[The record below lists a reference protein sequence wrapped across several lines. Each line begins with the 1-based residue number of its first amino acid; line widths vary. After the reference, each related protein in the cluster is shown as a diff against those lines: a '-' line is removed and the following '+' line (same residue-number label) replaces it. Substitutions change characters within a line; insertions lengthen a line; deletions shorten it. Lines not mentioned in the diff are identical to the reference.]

1 MKKLLVLLICLST
14 FVSLLPLAS
23 SIAEGADT
31 EIWYTDTFWDIPW
44 EIPHNEFLAIVK
56 RAKNLDFVSIPTPND
71 VLRYTLQNPE
81 KFFFLNEP
89 VRRFDVF
96 FDLVFYFDTTADD
109 PISHYDKKSNV
120 DAFKELYIEFLPTVT
135 TPSIDDYLDQ
145 FSRLIKELYTQ
156 YGDPEH
162 TVMSVSYCDLND
174 PLNQIQ
180 KSRVGLFSVP
190 VIFGVLQPETFLK
203 AISDPYDF
211 VVLRTIFHNRTLTL
225 SYCPFEGVETCN
237 IRLQVKNMMVTRSSY
252 YFDGVYYT
260 DFIPRPEKK

>member
-1 MKKLLVLLICLST
+1 MKRLIAALLCIVL
-14 FVSLLPLAS
+14 LLPLTS

-44 EIPHNEFLAIVK
+44 EIPHNEFLAIIK
-56 RAKNLDFVSIPTPND
+56 RAKNLDFVSIPTPDD
-71 VLRYTLQNPE
+71 VLRYTLQNTE

-96 FDLVFYFDTTADD
+96 FDRILYFDTTADD
-109 PISHYDKKSNV
+109 PIYPYTAKSDS
-120 DAFKELYIEFLPTVT
+120 DAFKDLYIEFLPTVIN
-135 TPSIDDYLDQ
+135 PSIDDYLDQ

-162 TVMSVSYCDLND
+162 TFMSVSYCDLYD
-174 PLNQIQ
+174 PLNQVQ
-180 KSRVGLFSVP
+180 KSQVGCFSVP
-190 VIFGVLQPETFLK
+190 VISGVLQPETFLK

-211 VVLRTIFHNRTLTL
+211 VVMQIFFHNRTLTL

-237 IRLQVKNMMVTRSSY
+237 IRLHVQNRLLTRSSY